1 VDSDTT
7 SDVVAALRRI
17 SRGIDAL
24 ADALAGGT
32 SQLSLRERE
41 HAALVEWAERGLTR
55 DEASALLRRHGFA
68 PQTAGGW
75 ARGNW
80 IELHDDGLRYTTD
93 KARRFLAEK
102 ASHSPDSGLPT

>member
-1 VDSDTT
+1 MDPDNT

-24 ADALAGGT
+24 ADALAGAV
-32 SQLSLRERE
+32 SELSLRERE
-41 HAALVEWAERGLTR
+41 HATIAEWGERGLTR

-75 ARGNW
+75 ARGRW
-80 IELHDDGLRYTTD
+80 IELRDDGLRYTTD
-93 KARRFLAEK
+93 KARRSLADRPP
-102 ASHSPDSGLPT
+102 HS

>member
-1 VDSDTT
+1 VDPDNT

-24 ADALAGGT
+24 ADALAGGA
-32 SQLSLRERE
+32 SELSLRERE
-41 HAALVEWAERGLTR
+41 HAVLAEWDERGLTR
-55 DEASALLRRHGFA
+55 KEASALLRRHGFA

-80 IELHDDGLRYTTD
+80 IELRDDGLRYTTD
-93 KARRFLAEK
+93 KARQSLADR
-102 ASHSPDSGLPT
+102 APHSPDSGLPT